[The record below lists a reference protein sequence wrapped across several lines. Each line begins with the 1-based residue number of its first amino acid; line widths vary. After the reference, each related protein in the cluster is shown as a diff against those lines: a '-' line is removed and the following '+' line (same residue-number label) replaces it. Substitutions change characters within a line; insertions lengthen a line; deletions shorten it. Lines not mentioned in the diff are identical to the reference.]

1 MTSQASPRQPWN
13 GSKLEKNPKTTE
25 NTVPL
30 EIKFNGTVFFHLIF
44 FPKNGVTCFYDIFE
58 KETSIHLKAYPI
70 SWMAV
75 TDTGID

>member
-1 MTSQASPRQPWN
+1 MGVSLKT
-13 GSKLEKNPKTTE
+13 PKTTE

-30 EIKFNGTVFFHLIF
+30 EIKFNGTVFFYLIF

-58 KETSIHLKAYPI
+58 KETSVHLKAYPI